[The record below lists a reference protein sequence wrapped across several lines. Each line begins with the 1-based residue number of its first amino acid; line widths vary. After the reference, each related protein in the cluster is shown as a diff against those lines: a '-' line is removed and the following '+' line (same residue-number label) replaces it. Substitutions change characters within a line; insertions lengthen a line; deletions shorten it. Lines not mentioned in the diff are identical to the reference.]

1 MLYRKGV
8 VKTVWFCIV
17 VLLGDLCWDQ
27 ISVLFCTV
35 QHKVNITTFFI
46 SFHDF
51 KRRTCSFLMF
61 FCMAF

>member
-35 QHKVNITTFFI
+35 QHKVNIPTFFI
-46 SFHDF
+46 
-51 KRRTCSFLMF
+51 
-61 FCMAF
+61 